1 MIKYDFRE
9 MIGFE
14 ENKNGMT
21 TNNALKKQISFEKK
35 EEIKKLK
42 EFLEEEYN
50 KKHKKLKEVK
60 QKYYDLIKKYNEEY
74 VFNYSPMNLTTEVW
88 KYIY

>member
-21 TNNALKKQISFEKK
+21 INNALKKEIDEKK
-35 EEIKKLK
+35 EEIKKLN

-74 VFNYSPMNLTTEVW
+74 VFNYSPMNLTTEV
-88 KYIY
+88 

>member
-21 TNNALKKQISFEKK
+21 INNALKKEIDEKK
-35 EEIKKLK
+35 EEIKKLN

-74 VFNYSPMNLTTEVW
+74 GFNYSPMNLTTEV
-88 KYIY
+88 

>member
-1 MIKYDFRE
+1 

-21 TNNALKKQISFEKK
+21 INNALKKEIDEKK
-35 EEIKKLK
+35 EEIKKLN

-74 VFNYSPMNLTTEVW
+74 GFNYFPMNLTTEV
-88 KYIY
+88 